1 MCVTEHVC
9 VCREMGIRS
18 AAATSR
24 VYPIIHPFYRHSCKC
39 QAVLYTEMNQ
49 SHSCIVPEESHF
61 TSGGGNH
68 YGKLQQGLCLQEQ
81 RKNARG

>member
-1 MCVTEHVC
+1 
-9 VCREMGIRS
+9 
-18 AAATSR
+18 
-24 VYPIIHPFYRHSCKC
+24 
-39 QAVLYTEMNQ
+39 MNQ